1 MSSHKKIDLT
11 FAKRLEQ
18 IMIERQIYPAQV
30 AKITGIKRTV
40 IYAYVD
46 GTHQPTAF
54 NIKRLA
60 IGLNVSAD
68 WLLGI
73 TDDKK

>member
-46 GTHQPTAF
+46 GTHQPTAY

-73 TDDKK
+73 TDDR

>member
-40 IYAYVD
+40 IYAYID
-46 GTHQPTAF
+46 GTHQPTAY

-73 TDDKK
+73 TDER

>member
-73 TDDKK
+73 TDER

>member
-30 AKITGIKRTV
+30 AKITGIKRSV

-46 GTHQPTAF
+46 GTHQPTAY

-73 TDDKK
+73 TDDR